1 MKSLYIA
8 FNIKNN
14 INGDKI
20 MFPFKKWMRHTALV
34 PKGLLRHY
42 VLELLNEKPMSGA
55 EIMDEIKKRTNGCW
69 RPSPGSVY
77 PLLAWLQDNGY
88 IKEVPVEESGVKY
101 YTLTEKGKKLL
112 EEQRKV
118 KEKLREEAKFLG
130 PPFLEPL
137 LFKIP
142 FEKIAGIQKSMRR
155 LMIAFFDLG
164 SNLGKTFSEE
174 AIKEVQKIIDETAE
188 KIEEINKKLKGE
200 EK

>member
-1 MKSLYIA
+1 
-8 FNIKNN
+8 
-14 INGDKI
+14 
-20 MFPFKKWMRHTALV
+20 MFPFRKWMRHTAIV
-34 PKGLLRHY
+34 PKGFLRHY

-55 EIMDEIKKRTNGCW
+55 EIMDEIDKRTNGCW

-88 IKEVPVEESGVKY
+88 IKELPVEESGVKY
-101 YTLTEKGKKLL
+101 YALTDKGKKLL

-137 LFKIP
+137 LFKVP
-142 FEKIAGIQKSMRR
+142 FEKIAGIQKSIRR

-164 SNLGKTFSEE
+164 NNLEKKFSEE
-174 AIKEVQKIIDETAE
+174 IIKEIQKIIDETSE
-188 KIEEINKKLKGE
+188 KIEEINKKLKS
-200 EK
+200 EKNE

>member
-1 MKSLYIA
+1 
-8 FNIKNN
+8 
-14 INGDKI
+14 
-20 MFPFKKWMRHTALV
+20 MFPFKKWMRHTAIV

-55 EIMDEIKKRTNGCW
+55 EIMDEINKRTNGCW
-69 RPSPGSVY
+69 KPSPGSIY

-88 IKEVPVEESGVKY
+88 IKEMPIKESGVKY

-118 KEKLREEAKFLG
+118 KEKLREEAKILG

-142 FEKIAGIQKSMRR
+142 FEKISGIQKSMRR

-164 SNLGKTFSEE
+164 SNLEKMFSEQT
-174 AIKEVQKIIDETAE
+174 IKEVQKIIDETAE
-188 KIEEINKKLKGE
+188 KIEEINKKLKSDKNE
-200 EK
+200 